1 MKEEDDFNK
10 CDFCGTV
17 SEDVEYRIN
26 PYIEE
31 IYHIEKWEYLCDG
44 CYNEYL
50 MDI

>member
-26 PYIEE
+26 PIWKRSSMKKYGN
-31 IYHIEKWEYLCDG
+31 IYVMIVTM
-44 CYNEYL
+44 N
-50 MDI
+50 I